1 MKVGDVDHAK
11 PPPEWQP
18 ETLDL
23 SKRTVIWKLQK
34 SLYCL
39 RNAPRRWHDHLE
51 QILKKCGFVPTMLDT
66 CLWTHT
72 TKRVSLVF
80 HVDDMLLAG
89 THHVIKEIL
98 TELSRHL
105 ELQSSEVT
113 TKPTRNLGPNL
124 VKRRSGTTLELML
137 RMWNA
142 CWRSSTSPRSR
153 VHQHCDG
160 NVAKE
165 MSASEQRVYRQLVGK
180 MLWIDRAD
188 LRCAIEKASS
198 RT

>member
-1 MKVGDVDHAK
+1 
-11 PPPEWQP
+11 
-18 ETLDL
+18 
-23 SKRTVIWKLQK
+23 
-34 SLYCL
+34 
-39 RNAPRRWHDHLE
+39 
-51 QILKKCGFVPTMLDT
+51 MLDT

-80 HVDDMLLAG
+80 HVDDLLLAA
-89 THHVIKEIL
+89 THHNKEIL

-105 ELQSSEVT
+105 ELQSGDDKT
-113 TKPTRNLGPNL
+113 NAQPGHKLGK
-124 VKRRSGTTLELML
+124 KRRSATILELML
-137 RMWNA
+137 PMWNA

-160 NVAKE
+160 NAEKE

-180 MLWIDRAD
+180 LLWIDRADLRCAIAD